1 MNSEGGLSFFVTS
14 EGVIAILRLHRK
26 EWKHQIVTWSLISKD
41 IFIFLSRESILRIQL
56 IFSLHLKQQLYA
68 KTVPFLGYPWPI

>member
-1 MNSEGGLSFFVTS
+1 MNSEGRLSFFVTS

-56 IFSLHLKQQLYA
+56 IFPLHLKQQLYA
-68 KTVPFLGYPWPI
+68 KTAPF